1 MRELSGENCGLIFC
15 WSSCVSCIGSRLVA
29 VDRSQRSFHRTKP
42 ETGGDSLLNEPVVL
56 LKNIVEIRGWSTS
69 AAATQLAAVLQF
81 RDGPCVRWMPVDIDY
96 ARSNLPRAMESKAQ
110 EKLCCGQIAV
120 VR

>member
-1 MRELSGENCGLIFC
+1 MKWICPMTSPFSNHRDLTLANH
-15 WSSCVSCIGSRLVA
+15 VHRLVA

-81 RDGPCVRWMPVDIDY
+81 RDGAESTYGCSRWMRET
-96 ARSNLPRAMESKAQ
+96 ARMP
-110 EKLCCGQIAV
+110 
-120 VR
+120 